1 MMSSY
6 DEIRESLIT
15 HSSELRTRIYS
26 SCCTVAEDEPS
37 EVYAFCNICKENVPL
52 EITEED
58 IEKAKTG
65 LISVISVHGTP
76 QHAILVYLDMNLKTR
91 GVEYPSLVQVN
102 EDSSSEGEQTT
113 AIKEDIIDLN
123 SIISSFGEKQE
134 QAIKSFAH
142 ISAQLI
148 AGNSLYLIHKN
159 KSIGR
164 VVKDQI
170 DSLFTEEKPSSFV
183 ITFDEIDYV
192 TGMRPTIYDL
202 QYGTFVSEGIA
213 IDTSYYEQ
221 IIRDALESPNGF
233 SMLKNDY
240 HKLKFS
246 YRRLWELL
254 SSGARTY
261 THKKLAY
268 LVSINLSL
276 IPLLL
281 RMAENDGVD
290 VGSRVVDP
298 KK

>member
-1 MMSSY
+1 MP
-6 DEIRESLIT
+6 DE
-15 HSSELRTRIYS
+15 
-26 SCCTVAEDEPS
+26 
-37 EVYAFCNICKENVPL
+37 EVSKAYAFCNICKENVPL
-52 EITEED
+52 DITEDD

-76 QHAILVYLDMNLKTR
+76 QHAILVYLDMNLKAR

-102 EDSSSEGEQTT
+102 EGTSSESVQSKVV
-113 AIKEDIIDLN
+113 KEDIFDL
-123 SIISSFGEKQE
+123 STIISSFGDKQE
-134 QAIKSFAH
+134 EAIKTFAH

-148 AGNSLYLIHKN
+148 AGNSLYLIHQN

-183 ITFDEIDYV
+183 ITFDDLDYV

-202 QYGTFVSEGIA
+202 QYGTFISEGIS

-221 IIRDALESPNGF
+221 IIKDALGSKNGF
-233 SMLKNDY
+233 SILKNDY

-261 THKKLAY
+261 TRKKLAY
-268 LVSINLSL
+268 LVSIDLSL

-290 VGSRVVDP
+290 IASRVKDSQEE
-298 KK
+298 K

>member
-1 MMSSY
+1 
-6 DEIRESLIT
+6 LT
-15 HSSELRTRIYS
+15 
-26 SCCTVAEDEPS
+26 EDEVS
-37 EVYAFCNICKENVPL
+37 EAYAFCNICKENVPL

-58 IEKAKTG
+58 LEKAKTG

-76 QHAILVYLDMNLKTR
+76 QHAILVYLDMNLKAR

-102 EDSSSEGEQTT
+102 ESSSSSEGEQVTNVT
-113 AIKEDIIDLN
+113 KDIIDLN
-123 SIISSFGEKQE
+123 SIISSFGDKQE

-170 DSLFTEEKPSSFV
+170 DSLFTEEKPASFV
-183 ITFDEIDYV
+183 ISMDEIEYV

-202 QYGTFVSEGIA
+202 QYGSFISEGIA

-221 IIRDALESPNGF
+221 IIRDALESPNGY

-240 HKLKFS
+240 RKLKYS

-268 LVSINLSL
+268 LVSIDLSL

-290 VGSRVVDP
+290 VASRVTEN
-298 KK
+298 

>member
-1 MMSSY
+1 M
-6 DEIRESLIT
+6 
-15 HSSELRTRIYS
+15 
-26 SCCTVAEDEPS
+26 AEDEPS
-37 EVYAFCNICKENVPL
+37 EVYTFCNICKENVPL

-102 EDSSSEGEQTT
+102 EESSSEGGL
-113 AIKEDIIDLN
+113 AAVVKEDIIDLN

-170 DSLFTEEKPSSFV
+170 DTLFTDEKPSSFV

-202 QYGTFVSEGIA
+202 QYGTFVSKGIA

-240 HKLKFS
+240 HKLKYS

-268 LVSINLSL
+268 LVSIDLSL
-276 IPLLL
+276 VPLLL

-290 VGSRVVDP
+290 VASRVTAP
-298 KK
+298 KTKS